1 MKKFDVV
8 ILTESRYLNP
18 EKVNDYIQ
26 NILTEDDLLKKALE
40 KHGLKVTRKDWA
52 DLDFDWSSTKCAIFR
67 TTWDYFDRFEEFKY
81 WLEKVRDQTQFINP
95 ISIIRW
101 NMDKWYLKDLKD
113 KGVRVIETEYVKR
126 GDRRTLNS
134 IITELGWKEAILKP
148 TIAGAARHTYKLNTE
163 NIASYETVFS
173 QLIEKEDMMLQ
184 PFQLSIATKGE
195 VSFMVM
201 GGKFTH
207 AILKK
212 AKPGEFRV
220 QDDFG
225 GSVHNYEASQEEIKF
240 AEEVVKGCDPLPD
253 YARVDVMWNNNDELA
268 VSEVELIEP
277 ELWFRECDF
286 AAGMLAKNIFKKYFS

>member
-1 MKKFDVV
+1 
-8 ILTESRYLNP
+8 
-18 EKVNDYIQ
+18 
-26 NILTEDDLLKKALE
+26 
-40 KHGLKVTRKDWA
+40 
-52 DLDFDWSSTKCAIFR
+52 
-67 TTWDYFDRFEEFKY
+67 
-81 WLEKVRDQTQFINP
+81 
-95 ISIIRW
+95 
-101 NMDKWYLKDLKD
+101 
-113 KGVRVIETEYVKR
+113 
-126 GDRRTLNS
+126 
-134 IITELGWKEAILKP
+134 
-148 TIAGAARHTYKLNTE
+148 
-163 NIASYETVFS
+163 
-173 QLIEKEDMMLQ
+173 
-184 PFQLSIATKGE
+184 
-195 VSFMVM
+195 MVM